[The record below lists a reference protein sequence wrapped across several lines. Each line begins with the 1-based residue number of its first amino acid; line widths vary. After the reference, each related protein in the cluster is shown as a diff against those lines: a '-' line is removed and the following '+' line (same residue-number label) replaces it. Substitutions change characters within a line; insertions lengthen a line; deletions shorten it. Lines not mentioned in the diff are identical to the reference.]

1 MKRLDIK
8 IYVLVLFFVQVCVGA
23 SSKIVE
29 IKNLIDAEKYID
41 KETFLILDLDRTLV
55 FANGNP
61 VESGITQTIKKLSQK
76 AKNMISITARPQTSH
91 KISSKQM
98 SNLGIVFDNFKL
110 PKYNFNCSALL
121 PCRFHEGILS
131 IGGSSKGKA
140 FLSFIDIADHKV
152 TKIVLIDDL
161 KKNLKTMQEAAK
173 KLDVPYVG
181 IWYTRV

>member
-1 MKRLDIK
+1 
-8 IYVLVLFFVQVCVGA
+8 
-23 SSKIVE
+23 
-29 IKNLIDAEKYID
+29 
-41 KETFLILDLDRTLV
+41 
-55 FANGNP
+55 
-61 VESGITQTIKKLSQK
+61 
-76 AKNMISITARPQTSH
+76 MISITARPQTSH

-121 PCRFHEGILS
+121 PCMFHEGILS